1 MTLMP
6 THRRARLAGL
16 PELGVDAAA
25 RAAGADPDVLRLEN
39 LDTDIPPPDAALA
52 ATRESVG
59 LDDAN
64 SYLPFNGLLELRES
78 VAARLE
84 RQTGVAYDPERDIV
98 ITCGGTEGIFDALL
112 ATVQEGDEVVVTDP
126 TYVGMISRVRLT
138 GATPVFVPF
147 RRRADAWRLD
157 LDRLQAGV
165 TDRTRALLVM
175 NQSMPSGA
183 ALDAAEWDAIGAV
196 CRERGC
202 WLIYNAAMERIV
214 FDRRRMVAA
223 RRHVASR
230 PDRGRGRGPA
240 ARARPRGG
248 DAHGRLGCRQR
259 TAARADRVRQRADR
273 SPTWARTALCSGAG
287 LTTIA
292 LPPPRRFGSA
302 AASTSSSPRNSIPV
316 AAPISRADGG
326 VVVTASTWP
335 RFSSAAA
342 SGVPRNSASVC
353 VVALLRWLSRGAAI
367 ASGSDIPKSRRLSS
381 TWVTVVMIDAPPGD
395 PSARNGL
402 PSRSTMVGA
411 IDERGRLPGST
422 LLAPLVAPVAGS
434 RLKSVSSLL
443 SRNP

>member
-175 NQSMPSGA
+175 NPSMPSGA
-183 ALDAAEWDAIGAV
+183 VLDAAEWDAIGAV

-214 FDRRRMVAA
+214 FDGRPVVHPAALPGLADHVITVGSMSREYRMIGWRVGWVA
-223 RRHVASR
+223 
-230 PDRGRGRGPA
+230 GPA
-240 ARARPRGG
+240 AVMADVTRAHLFNVVTPVG
-248 DAHGRLGCRQR
+248 L
-259 TAARADRVRQRADR
+259 TQRAAAAALRAEPCVDQAVAEWQR
-273 SPTWARTALCSGAG
+273 RRDVVVSELAAYDVVPAAGGWSLLVDVSPAG
-287 LTTIA
+287 LTA
-292 LPPPRRFGSA
+292 REA
-302 AASTSSSPRNSIPV
+302 AAR
-316 AAPISRADGG
+316 
-326 VVVTASTWP
+326 
-335 RFSSAAA
+335 
-342 SGVPRNSASVC
+342 
-353 VVALLRWLSRGAAI
+353 LL
-367 ASGSDIPKSRRLSS
+367 
-381 TWVTVVMIDAPPGD
+381 
-395 PSARNGL
+395 
-402 PSRSTMVGA
+402 
-411 IDERGRLPGST
+411 ERGR
-422 LLAPLVAPVAGS
+422 VAATPMDGWGAVNGPQHVRIVFANEPVD
-434 RLKSVSSLL
+434 RLRGLGERFAAAL
-443 SRNP
+443 G